1 VNKPLFD
8 ALVGMSQARTA
19 FDERVLSALEASMK
33 VDGEA
38 RATARTPIPVSA
50 PHARDARDNGRILLG
65 VGERVGAVTQQTPW
79 MRWKMVGFGLS
90 GEITETLQIES
101 VRCLGGVNL
110 LWHDEWTSLL
120 AYQGDTVSLRENP
133 IICAPNCVEFSLR
146 NVGKYPVQF
155 SLWALGEP
163 VESAL

>member
-1 VNKPLFD
+1 MNKPLFD

-50 PHARDARDNGRILLG
+50 PNGRANGRILLG
-65 VGERVGAVTQQTPW
+65 VGECVGAVTQQTPW

-101 VRCLGGVNL
+101 VVCRGGVNL

-163 VESAL
+163 VENAL

>member
-1 VNKPLFD
+1 MKLSKTLERWSPMVLLAAILLVWQVAVWLF
-8 ALVGMSQARTA
+8 
-19 FDERVLSALEASMK
+19 RVPDFIFPGPVQIALEFVEFK
-33 VDGEA
+33 GPLLEA
-38 RATARTPIPVSA
+38 AWKTFW
-50 PHARDARDNGRILLG
+50 
-65 VGERVGAVTQQTPW
+65 VT
-79 MRWKMVGFGLS
+79 MVGFGLS

-101 VRCLGGVNL
+101 VVCRGGVNL

>member
-1 VNKPLFD
+1 MNKPLFD
-8 ALVGMSQARTA
+8 ALVQMSQARTA
-19 FDERVLSALEASMK
+19 FDDRMLSALEASMK

-50 PHARDARDNGRILLG
+50 PHGRANGRILLG
-65 VGERVGAVTQQTPW
+65 VGECVGAVTQQTPW

-101 VRCLGGVNL
+101 VVCRGGVNL

>member
-1 VNKPLFD
+1 MPIEAKFCLNRSRSSVRRIASTGVPSTFTLYFLRMPFSSSSRPIED
-8 ALVGMSQARTA
+8 RRARGT
-19 FDERVLSALEASMK
+19 SSW
-33 VDGEA
+33 
-38 RATARTPIPVSA
+38 
-50 PHARDARDNGRILLG
+50 

-120 AYQGDTVSLRENP
+120 AYQGDPVSLRENP

>member
-1 VNKPLFD
+1 MKTPLFD

-19 FDERVLSALEASMK
+19 FDDRMLSALEASMK

-50 PHARDARDNGRILLG
+50 PHARANGRILLG
-65 VGERVGAVTQQTPW
+65 VGECVGAVTQQTPW

-101 VRCLGGVNL
+101 VVCRGGVNL